1 MPCSDSIKRLS
12 ALVVLTVCWLG
23 VTWSLWPKVM
33 SWNQQQLASRLAAEV
48 KAADVGNTRIP
59 LRQLA
64 SLGTTALYPLVEA
77 STSERSTVAEQA
89 RQIINEQFE
98 SWRLQAEA
106 NHLFDLATPTTTLA
120 EALADH
126 IDKYG
131 PRGKRWA
138 ESLALR
144 LIVLAETIPANKAPA
159 MLEDCSRILAAVPP
173 SGPRLRNLPTTP
185 LQTSSASPQMPD
197 IPNLPLATFAVPSET
212 VINNSTPKPNNL
224 EQQTPVYPAD
234 PSTVS
239 IVPRTENQSP
249 PPNPSNWSPE
259 WGNEITPLP
268 SAEPLA
274 TASPLPTILP
284 LPPSTKQPKKASHRF
299 IDIPSPAEMDQQIKR
314 LRQKTSQE
322 LVQLLPRD
330 DIFKAGPI
338 RAVLR
343 ERGLTDAEMNLT
355 KQFTSDQVGDRL
367 QLIDD
372 LSVLPAATARR
383 WLRWL
388 LKDKNAE
395 VRLRALSAIATTADP
410 GLYEIARDLAVSDQ
424 DPRIAKLASR
434 IMKQAR

>member
-1 MPCSDSIKRLS
+1 MPTSDSIKRLS
-12 ALVVLTVCWLG
+12 TLAALVVCCLV
-23 VTWSLWPKVM
+23 VTWSLWPKVV
-33 SWNQQQLASRLAAEV
+33 SWNQQQLASRLAAKI
-48 KAADVGNTRIP
+48 KAADEDNTRIP

-64 SLGTTALYPLVEA
+64 SLGTAALHPLVEA
-77 STSERSTVAEQA
+77 STSERSKVAEQA
-89 RQIINEQFE
+89 RLIINEQFE

-106 NHLFDLATPTTTLA
+106 NRHFDLATPTTTLA
-120 EALADH
+120 EALADR

-131 PRGKRWA
+131 PRGKQWA

-159 MLEDCSRILAAVPP
+159 MLEDCSRILAAVPA

-185 LQTSSASPQMPD
+185 VQTSSASPRLPA
-197 IPNLPLATFAVPSET
+197 IPNMPLSAFAVPSET
-212 VINNSTPKPNNL
+212 VLNTPTLKPNHL

-239 IVPRTENQSP
+239 IVPRTSDQLP

-259 WGNEITPLP
+259 WRNEITPLP
-268 SAEPLA
+268 SAKPLA
-274 TASPLPTILP
+274 TAPLQPAVPPLPT
-284 LPPSTKQPKKASHRF
+284 STNQPKKASHLF
-299 IDIPSPAEMDQQIKR
+299 LDIPSPAEMDQQIKR

-330 DIFKAGPI
+330 DLFKAGPI

-355 KQFTSDQVGDRL
+355 KQFSSAQVGDRL
-367 QLIDD
+367 QLVDD

-410 GLYEIARDLAVSDQ
+410 GLYNIARDLAINDQ

-434 IMKQAR
+434 IMEDTR